1 MPNRYSLVI
10 AALVGVVSL
19 AACQDKPQDV
29 ADLPSVPSAFPEL
42 LFPPGGV
49 LQGRAGSEDALQL
62 IFHSPAAP
70 DELGRSYRGRLS
82 AEPWKIVGDAQ
93 EGDVTT
99 IYAERLGRPL
109 WIRIAP
115 APEGGSRV
123 ELSGAVL
130 VRDTTAVPPSPTAD
144 SAVADSSAAEPPSRP
159 AAGTPATPR

>member
-1 MPNRYSLVI
+1 MPNRYTLVF

-19 AACQDKPQDV
+19 AACQDKPQEV
-29 ADLPSVPSAFPEL
+29 TDLPSVPSAFPEL

-62 IFHSPAAP
+62 IFHSPATP
-70 DELGRSYRGRLS
+70 EDLGRSYRARLS

-93 EGDVTT
+93 AGDVTT

-109 WIRIAP
+109 WIRISP
-115 APEGGSRV
+115 AVEGGSRI

-130 VRDTTAVPPSPTAD
+130 ARDTTAESPTRQPAD
-144 SAVADSSAAEPPSRP
+144 SAAADS
-159 AAGTPATPR
+159 TPR